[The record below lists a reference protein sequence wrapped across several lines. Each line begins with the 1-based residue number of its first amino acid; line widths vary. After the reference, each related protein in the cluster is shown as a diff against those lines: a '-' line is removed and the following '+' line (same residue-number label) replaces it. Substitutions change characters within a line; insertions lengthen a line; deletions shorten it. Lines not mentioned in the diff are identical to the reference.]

1 MLMDSLTQSIK
12 KMKQMDMVENA
23 ALDAEKKAK
32 NDADYRTVVEDF
44 FNTVNKL
51 RQAVVYSNVEANTGV
66 GGKGLAAEKCSD
78 ACNDLLSFLP
88 AMDTKLGI
96 DVTNMGSHC
105 SSGDNESSSI
115 SRLVLPSTSLANT
128 SSSRCV
134 NS

>member
-51 RQAVVYSNVEANTGV
+51 RQAVETIG
-66 GGKGLAAEKCSD
+66 
-78 ACNDLLSFLP
+78 
-88 AMDTKLGI
+88 
-96 DVTNMGSHC
+96 
-105 SSGDNESSSI
+105 
-115 SRLVLPSTSLANT
+115 
-128 SSSRCV
+128 
-134 NS
+134 